1 MRLLS
6 YPDVVHAVRRF
17 AASAELAIA
26 STSKVSKK
34 HAWPHASAGCGS
46 AARLGQNGRQH
57 PPAADLDTDAVL
69 RCNTSH
75 PHMLALSAQG
85 RPAALLVTMHFARTR
100 KRLTAWLGLVA
111 MVLVLFVP
119 MVSQALEA
127 QALQAF
133 EQAAPLCEAKPSAAA
148 STALPIGHEMPAGHH
163 HAACGY
169 CDLLADQVLVPTTLA
184 PMVEPAPIHA
194 TAWPAEP
201 GRLAAHQARHTGRPR
216 DSPFLL

>member
-1 MRLLS
+1 
-6 YPDVVHAVRRF
+6 
-17 AASAELAIA
+17 
-26 STSKVSKK
+26 
-34 HAWPHASAGCGS
+34 
-46 AARLGQNGRQH
+46 
-57 PPAADLDTDAVL
+57 
-69 RCNTSH
+69 
-75 PHMLALSAQG
+75 MLALSAQG

-169 CDLLADQVLVPTTLA
+169 CDLLADQVLVPTTLRRWWSRHPSMPRHGPRNPVVWLRIRRAIPGGRATHPSSSDHVKPGQRLHRALA
-184 PMVEPAPIHA
+184 PGSSRFQTRRRA
-194 TAWPAEP
+194 THLLLI
-201 GRLAAHQARHTGRPR
+201 RARTYL
-216 DSPFLL
+216 SA

>member
-1 MRLLS
+1 
-6 YPDVVHAVRRF
+6 
-17 AASAELAIA
+17 
-26 STSKVSKK
+26 
-34 HAWPHASAGCGS
+34 
-46 AARLGQNGRQH
+46 
-57 PPAADLDTDAVL
+57 
-69 RCNTSH
+69 
-75 PHMLALSAQG
+75 MLALSTQG
-85 RPAALLVTMHFARTR
+85 RPAASLAIMHFARTR
-100 KRLTAWLGLVA
+100 KRLTSWLGLVA

-119 MVSQALEA
+119 TVSQALEA

-169 CDLLADQVLVPTTLA
+169 CDLLADHVLVPTTLP
-184 PMVEPAPIHA
+184 PMAEPAPTHA

-201 GRLAAHQARHTGRPR
+201 GRLAAHQARHAGRPR